1 MEQMQNS
8 RKLVSVVVPCYNEQ
22 ESLPHLYEAVAGI
35 MDFMSQY
42 SWELLLVNDGSRDQT
57 MAMIKELAEKDGRVS
72 YVNLSRNFG
81 KENAM
86 LAGFDYVQGDC
97 MILMDADLQDPP
109 SLIPEMLQYW
119 EEGYE
124 DVYARR
130 RDRGKESWLRKQ
142 LSLAFYWLL
151 DKSTR
156 FEVLK
161 NVGDFRLLD
170 RKCIEALKRMRE
182 SERYTK
188 GLFCWIGYR
197 KKEILFDRGDREYG
211 QSHWNFFQLAGLAI
225 EGLTSFTVS
234 PLRWA
239 TYLGFVIG
247 LGALAYL
254 LWTLVKVTIWGDPVA
269 GFPTLISVILFL
281 GASQLIAIGIL
292 GEYLGKI
299 FNESKGRPV
308 YLVEEY
314 KRGNVGKCDP
324 LDSATKG
331 VKEIR

>member
-1 MEQMQNS
+1 MK
-8 RKLVSVVVPCYNEQ
+8 RKVSIVVPCYNEQ
-22 ESLPHLYEAVAGI
+22 ESLPHLYEAVSSL
-35 MDFMSQY
+35 MDSLPQY
-42 SWELLLVNDGSRDQT
+42 QWELLLINDGSCDDT
-57 MAMIKELAEKDGRVS
+57 MPVIRRLASKDSRVS

-86 LAGFDYVQGDC
+86 LAGFDYVKGDC

-109 SLIPEMLQYW
+109 SLIPDMLRYW
-119 EEGYE
+119 EDGYE

-130 RDRGKESWLRKQ
+130 RDRGKESWLRRK

-170 RKCIEALKRMRE
+170 RKCINALKQMRE

-188 GLFCWIGYR
+188 GLFCWIGY
-197 KKEILFDRGDREYG
+197 KKQEILFDRGDREYG
-211 QSHWNFFQLAGLAI
+211 QSHWNFIQLVGLAI

-247 LGALAYL
+247 VGALIYL
-254 LWTLVKVTIWGDPVA
+254 LWVLVKVTIWGDPVA
-269 GFPTLISVILFL
+269 GFPTLICVILFL
-281 GASQLIAIGIL
+281 GASQLLAIGIL

-299 FNESKGRPV
+299 FNESKRRPV

-314 KRGNVGKCDP
+314 HQGK
-324 LDSATKG
+324 
-331 VKEIR
+331 E

>member
-1 MEQMQNS
+1 M
-8 RKLVSVVVPCYNEQ
+8 PY
-22 ESLPHLYEAVAGI
+22 LYDAVNGI
-35 MDFMSQY
+35 MAGLPQY
-42 SWELLLVNDGSRDQT
+42 RWELLLVNDGSRDHT
-57 MAMIKELAEKDGRVS
+57 MDIIRDLAKNDNRVS
-72 YVNLSRNFG
+72 FVDLSRNFG

-86 LAGFDYVQGDC
+86 LAGFDYVKGDC
-97 MILMDADLQDPP
+97 MVLMDADLQDPP
-109 SLIPEMLQYW
+109 ALIPTMLEYW
-119 EEGYE
+119 EKGYD
-124 DVYARR
+124 DVYAKR
-130 RDRGKESWLRKQ
+130 RDRGKESWLRRRF
-142 LSLAFYWLL
+142 SLLFYWLL

-170 RKCIEALKRMRE
+170 RRCIDALRQLRE

-197 KKEILFDRGDREYG
+197 KREIVFDRADRQHG
-211 QSHWNFFQLAGLAI
+211 SSHWNFFQLAGLAV

-239 TYLGFVIG
+239 TYIGGLIG
-247 LGALAYL
+247 LGAIAYL
-254 LWTLVKVTIWGDPVA
+254 VWTLVKVAIWGDPVA

-292 GEYLGKI
+292 GEYLGRI
-299 FNESKGRPV
+299 FNESKHRPV

-314 KRGNVGKCDP
+314 HEGDGIN
-324 LDSATKG
+324 S
-331 VKEIR
+331 

>member
-1 MEQMQNS
+1 MQN
-8 RKLVSVVVPCYNEQ
+8 KVVSIVVPCYNE
-22 ESLPHLYEAVAGI
+22 EDSLPHLYEEVKKI
-35 MDFMSQY
+35 MAEIPGY
-42 SWELLLVNDGSRDQT
+42 TWELLFINDGSRDHT
-57 MAMIKELAEKDGRVS
+57 MSIIREMAVHDSRIS
-72 YVNLSRNFG
+72 YVDLSRNFG

-86 LAGFDYVQGDC
+86 LAGFDYVKGDC

-109 SLIPEMLQYW
+109 SLIPEMLKYW

-124 DVYARR
+124 DVYAKR
-130 RDRGKESWLRKQ
+130 RDRGKESWLRKKF
-142 LSLAFYWLL
+142 SLAFYWLL

-170 RKCIEALKRMRE
+170 RKCIDALKRLRE

-197 KKEILFDRGDREYG
+197 KKKILFDRGDRQYG
-211 QSHWNFFQLAGLAI
+211 SSHWNFFQLAGLAI

-247 LGALAYL
+247 VGALLYL
-254 LWTLVKVTIWGDPVA
+254 LWTLVKVTLWGDPVA

-299 FNESKGRPV
+299 FNESKDRPV
-308 YLVEEY
+308 YLVREY
-314 KRGNVGKCDP
+314 HSFIDNNRDECRKADN
-324 LDSATKG
+324 
-331 VKEIR
+331 

>member
-1 MEQMQNS
+1 MN
-8 RKLVSVVVPCYNEQ
+8 KLVSIVVPCYNEQ
-22 ESLPHLYEAVAGI
+22 ESLPYFYDAVTRI
-35 MDFMSQY
+35 MDSLPQY
-42 SWELLLVNDGSRDQT
+42 RWELLLINDGSRDMT
-57 MAMIKELAEKDGRVS
+57 MPMILDLSRRDKCIS
-72 YVNLSRNFG
+72 YINLSRNFG

-86 LAGFDYVQGDC
+86 LAGFDYVKGDC

-109 SLIPEMLQYW
+109 TLIPDMLKYW
-119 EEGYE
+119 EEGYD
-124 DVYARR
+124 DVYAKR

-142 LSLAFYWLL
+142 FSLLFYWLL

-156 FEVLK
+156 FDILR

-170 RKCIEALKRMRE
+170 RKCIDALRRLRE

-197 KKEILFDRGDREYG
+197 KKEILFDRGDREHG
-211 QSHWNFFQLAGLAI
+211 TSHWNFFQLAGLAI

-239 TYLGFVIG
+239 TYLGGVIG
-247 LGALAYL
+247 LGALVYL
-254 LWTLVKVTIWGDPVA
+254 FWTLIKVTIWGDPVA

-281 GASQLIAIGIL
+281 GASQLLAIGIL

-299 FNESKGRPV
+299 FNESKRRPV

-314 KRGNVGKCDP
+314 HEGESC
-324 LDSATKG
+324 SF
-331 VKEIR
+331 

>member
-1 MEQMQNS
+1 MSS
-8 RKLVSVVVPCYNEQ
+8 RKLVSIVVPCYNEQ
-22 ESLPHLYEAVAGI
+22 ESLPYLYDAVNGI
-35 MDFMSQY
+35 MAGLPQY
-42 SWELLLVNDGSRDQT
+42 RWELLLVNDGSRDHT
-57 MAMIKELAEKDGRVS
+57 MDIIRDLAKNDNRVS
-72 YVNLSRNFG
+72 FVDLSRNFG

-86 LAGFDYVQGDC
+86 LAGFDYVKGDC
-97 MILMDADLQDPP
+97 MVLMDADLQDPP
-109 SLIPEMLQYW
+109 ALIPTMLEYW
-119 EEGYE
+119 EKGYD
-124 DVYARR
+124 DVYAKR
-130 RDRGKESWLRKQ
+130 RDRGKESWLRRRF
-142 LSLAFYWLL
+142 SLLFYWLL

-170 RKCIEALKRMRE
+170 RRCIDALRQLRE

-197 KKEILFDRGDREYG
+197 KREIVFDRADRQHG
-211 QSHWNFFQLAGLAI
+211 SSHWNFFQLAGLAV

-239 TYLGFVIG
+239 TYIGGLIG
-247 LGALAYL
+247 LGAIAYL
-254 LWTLVKVTIWGDPVA
+254 VWTLVKVAIWGDPVA

-292 GEYLGKI
+292 GEYLGRI
-299 FNESKGRPV
+299 FNESKHRPV

-314 KRGNVGKCDP
+314 HEGDGIN
-324 LDSATKG
+324 S
-331 VKEIR
+331 

>member
-1 MEQMQNS
+1 MWWFSPLKNEYLQIMQNN
-8 RKLVSVVVPCYNEQ
+8 KLVSIVVPCYNE
-22 ESLPHLYEAVAGI
+22 EDSLPHLYTEVQKI
-35 MDFMSQY
+35 MDAHPEYQ
-42 SWELLLVNDGSRDQT
+42 WELLLINDGSRDKT
-57 MAMIKELAEKDGRVS
+57 MPMIREMAAHDDRIS
-72 YVNLSRNFG
+72 YVDLSRNFG

-86 LAGFDYVQGDC
+86 LAGFDYVKGDC

-109 SLIPEMLQYW
+109 SLIPDMLRYW

-124 DVYARR
+124 DVYAKR

-142 LSLAFYWLL
+142 FSLMFYWLL
-151 DKSTR
+151 DKATR

-170 RKCIEALKRMRE
+170 RKCIDALKRLRE

-188 GLFCWIGYR
+188 GLFCWIGYK
-197 KKEILFDRGDREYG
+197 KKEILFDRGDRLYG
-211 QSHWNFFQLAGLAI
+211 SSHWNFFQLAGLAI

-239 TYLGFVIG
+239 TYLGFIIG
-247 LGALAYL
+247 LGALVYL
-254 LWTLVKVTIWGDPVA
+254 LWTLIKVTVWGDPVA
-269 GFPTLISVILFL
+269 GFPTLICVILFL

-299 FNESKGRPV
+299 FNEAKGRPV
-308 YLVEEY
+308 YLVSEY
-314 KRGNVGKCDP
+314 HS
-324 LDSATKG
+324 SANKN
-331 VKEIR
+331 

>member
-1 MEQMQNS
+1 MSS
-8 RKLVSVVVPCYNEQ
+8 RKLVSIVVPCYNEQ
-22 ESLPHLYEAVAGI
+22 ESLPYLYDAVNGI
-35 MDFMSQY
+35 MAGLPQY
-42 SWELLLVNDGSRDQT
+42 RWELLLVNDGSRDHT
-57 MAMIKELAEKDGRVS
+57 MDIIRDLANNDNRVS
-72 YVNLSRNFG
+72 FVDLSRNFG

-86 LAGFDYVQGDC
+86 LAGFDYVKGDC
-97 MILMDADLQDPP
+97 MVLMDADLQDPP
-109 SLIPEMLQYW
+109 ALIPTMLEYW
-119 EEGYE
+119 EKGYD
-124 DVYARR
+124 DVYAKRR
-130 RDRGKESWLRKQ
+130 VRGKESWLRRRF
-142 LSLAFYWLL
+142 SLLFYWLL

-170 RKCIEALKRMRE
+170 RRCIDALRQLRE

-197 KKEILFDRGDREYG
+197 KREIVFDRADRQHG
-211 QSHWNFFQLAGLAI
+211 SSHWNFFQLAGLAV

-239 TYLGFVIG
+239 TYIGGLIG
-247 LGALAYL
+247 LGAIVYL
-254 LWTLVKVTIWGDPVA
+254 VWTLVKVAIWGDPVA

-292 GEYLGKI
+292 GEYLGRI
-299 FNESKGRPV
+299 FNESKHRPV

-314 KRGNVGKCDP
+314 HEGDGIN
-324 LDSATKG
+324 S
-331 VKEIR
+331 

>member
-1 MEQMQNS
+1 MKNKS
-8 RKLVSVVVPCYNEQ
+8 NKKLVSVVVPCYNEQ

-35 MDFMSQY
+35 MDSLPQY
-42 SWELLLVNDGSRDQT
+42 LWELLFVNDGSRDQT
-57 MAMIKELAEKDGRVS
+57 MTLIRELAEKDDRVS

-109 SLIPEMLQYW
+109 SLIPDMLKYW

-124 DVYARR
+124 DVYAKR
-130 RDRGKESWLRKQ
+130 RDRGRESWLRKHF
-142 LSLAFYWLL
+142 SLTFYWLL

-156 FEVLK
+156 FEVLR

-170 RKCIEALKRMRE
+170 HKCIYALRQMRE

-269 GFPTLISVILFL
+269 GFPTLICAILFL

-299 FNESKGRPV
+299 FNESKKRPV

-314 KRGNVGKCDP
+314 KQGNAEKCDTAA
-324 LDSATKG
+324 S
-331 VKEIR
+331 

>member
-1 MEQMQNS
+1 MKNKS
-8 RKLVSVVVPCYNEQ
+8 NKKLVSVVVPCYNEQ

-35 MDFMSQY
+35 MDSLPQY
-42 SWELLLVNDGSRDQT
+42 LWELLFVNDGSRDQT
-57 MAMIKELAEKDGRVS
+57 MTLIRELAEKDDRVS

-86 LAGFDYVQGDC
+86 LAGFDYMSGDC

-109 SLIPEMLQYW
+109 SLIPDMLKYW

-124 DVYARR
+124 DVYAKR
-130 RDRGKESWLRKQ
+130 RDRGRESWLRKHF
-142 LSLAFYWLL
+142 SLTFYWLL

-156 FEVLK
+156 FEVLR

-170 RKCIEALKRMRE
+170 RKCVKALQQMRE

-197 KKEILFDRGDREYG
+197 KKEILFDRGDREFG

-269 GFPTLISVILFL
+269 GFPTLICAILFL

-299 FNESKGRPV
+299 FNESKRRPV
-308 YLVEEY
+308 YLVEDY
-314 KRGNVGKCDP
+314 M
-324 LDSATKG
+324 KG
-331 VKEIR
+331 REIDFDGSDRHVEKYC

>member
-1 MEQMQNS
+1 MEKQDNK
-8 RKLVSVVVPCYNEQ
+8 KLVSVVVPCYNEQ
-22 ESLPHLYEAVAGI
+22 ESLPHLYDAVKAI
-35 MDFMSQY
+35 MDVSPQY
-42 SWELLLVNDGSRDQT
+42 RWELLLINDGSRDRT
-57 MAMIKELAEKDGRVS
+57 MPMIKELADKDGRVS

-86 LAGFDYVQGDC
+86 LAGFDYVRGDC

-109 SLIPEMLQYW
+109 SLIPEMLKYW

-124 DVYARR
+124 DVYAKR

-142 LSLAFYWLL
+142 FSLTFYWLL

-156 FEVLK
+156 FEVLR

-170 RKCIEALKRMRE
+170 RKCINALQRMRE

-197 KKEILFDRGDREYG
+197 KKEIVFDRGDRQYG
-211 QSHWNFFQLAGLAI
+211 TSHWNFFQLAGLAI

-234 PLRWA
+234 PLRWSA
-239 TYLGFVIG
+239 YLGFVIG
-247 LGALAYL
+247 FGALIYL

-269 GFPTLISVILFL
+269 GFPTLICVILFL

-308 YLVEEY
+308 YLVEDY
-314 KRGNVGKCDP
+314 M
-324 LDSATKG
+324 KG
-331 VKEIR
+331 REIDFDGSDRHVEKYC

>member
-1 MEQMQNS
+1 MK
-8 RKLVSVVVPCYNEQ
+8 KLVSIVVPCYNEQ
-22 ESLPHLYEAVAGI
+22 ESLPHLYEAVDKI
-35 MDFMSQY
+35 MKENTLY
-42 SWELLLVNDGSRDQT
+42 RWELLLINDGSKDQT
-57 MAMIKELAEKDGRVS
+57 MPMIRELAKKDPRVS
-72 YVNLSRNFG
+72 YVDLSRNFG

-86 LAGFDYVQGDC
+86 LAGFDYVKGDC
-97 MILMDADLQDPP
+97 MVLMDADLQDPP

-119 EEGYE
+119 EEGYQ
-124 DVYARR
+124 DVYAKRK
-130 RDRGKESWLRKQ
+130 DRGKESWLRKRF
-142 LSLAFYWLL
+142 SLLFYWLL

-156 FEVLK
+156 FEVLR

-170 RKCIEALKRMRE
+170 RRCIDALKQLRE

-211 QSHWNFFQLAGLAI
+211 SSHWSFFQLAGLAV

-239 TYLGFVIG
+239 TYMGSLIGF
-247 LGALAYL
+247 GALAYL
-254 LWTLVKVTIWGDPVA
+254 AWTLIKVAIWGDPVA

-281 GASQLIAIGIL
+281 GASQLLAIGIL

-299 FNESKGRPV
+299 FNEAKRRPV
-308 YLVEEY
+308 YLVGEYHAATTEE
-314 KRGNVGKCDP
+314 
-324 LDSATKG
+324 A
-331 VKEIR
+331 

>member
-1 MEQMQNS
+1 MK
-8 RKLVSVVVPCYNEQ
+8 RKVSIVVPCYNEQ
-22 ESLPHLYEAVAGI
+22 ESLPHLYEAVSSL
-35 MDFMSQY
+35 MDSLPQY
-42 SWELLLVNDGSRDQT
+42 QWELLLINDGSRDDT
-57 MAMIKELAEKDGRVS
+57 MPVIRRLASKDSRVS

-86 LAGFDYVQGDC
+86 LAGFDYVKGDC

-109 SLIPEMLQYW
+109 SLIPDMLRYW
-119 EEGYE
+119 EDGYE

-130 RDRGKESWLRKQ
+130 RDRGKESWLRRK

-170 RKCIEALKRMRE
+170 RKCINALKQMRE

-188 GLFCWIGYR
+188 GLFCWIGY
-197 KKEILFDRGDREYG
+197 KKQEILFDRGDREYG
-211 QSHWNFFQLAGLAI
+211 QSHWNFIQLVGLAI

-247 LGALAYL
+247 VGALIYL
-254 LWTLVKVTIWGDPVA
+254 LWVLVKVTIWGDPVA
-269 GFPTLISVILFL
+269 GFPTLICVILFL
-281 GASQLIAIGIL
+281 GASQLLAIGIL

-299 FNESKGRPV
+299 FNESKRRPV

-314 KRGNVGKCDP
+314 HQGK
-324 LDSATKG
+324 
-331 VKEIR
+331 E

>member
-1 MEQMQNS
+1 MSS
-8 RKLVSVVVPCYNEQ
+8 RKLVSIVVPCYNEQ
-22 ESLPHLYEAVAGI
+22 ESLPYLYDAVNGI
-35 MDFMSQY
+35 MAGLPQY
-42 SWELLLVNDGSRDQT
+42 RWELLLVNDGSRDHT
-57 MAMIKELAEKDGRVS
+57 MDIIRDLANNDNRVS
-72 YVNLSRNFG
+72 FVDLSRNFG

-86 LAGFDYVQGDC
+86 LAGFDYVKGDC
-97 MILMDADLQDPP
+97 MVLMDADLQDPP
-109 SLIPEMLQYW
+109 ALIPTMLEYW
-119 EEGYE
+119 EKGYD
-124 DVYARR
+124 DVYAKR
-130 RDRGKESWLRKQ
+130 RDRGKESWLRRRF
-142 LSLAFYWLL
+142 SLLFYWLL

-170 RKCIEALKRMRE
+170 RRCIDALRQLRE

-197 KKEILFDRGDREYG
+197 KREIIFDRADRQHG
-211 QSHWNFFQLAGLAI
+211 SSHWNFFQLAGLAV

-239 TYLGFVIG
+239 TYIGGLIG
-247 LGALAYL
+247 LGAIVYL
-254 LWTLVKVTIWGDPVA
+254 VWTLVKVAIWGDPVA

-292 GEYLGKI
+292 GEYLGRI
-299 FNESKGRPV
+299 FNESKHRPV

-314 KRGNVGKCDP
+314 HEGDGIN
-324 LDSATKG
+324 S
-331 VKEIR
+331 